1 MFKIDCEKD
10 QITEPLNTGVTSPPM
25 NLVVPVFRFTPD
37 CYAKIADVER
47 WRDLT
52 GFNINDQTGHQ
63 YIKIM
68 NRPTYLEFDNDYEM
82 TLFKLYFKVPLDL

>member
-10 QITEPLNTGVTSPPM
+10 QVREPLIVGLGTPM
-25 NLVVPVFRFTPD
+25 DIVIPAYRFSPD
-37 CYAKIADVER
+37 CFAKVADVER

-52 GFNINDQTGHQ
+52 GFNINDQTGNQ
-63 YIKIM
+63 FIKIM
-68 NRPTYLEFDNDYEM
+68 NRPTYLEFDNVYEM